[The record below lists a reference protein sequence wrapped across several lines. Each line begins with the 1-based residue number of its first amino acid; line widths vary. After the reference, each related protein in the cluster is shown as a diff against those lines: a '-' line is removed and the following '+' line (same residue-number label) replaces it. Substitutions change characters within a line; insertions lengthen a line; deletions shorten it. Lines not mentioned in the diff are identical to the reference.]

1 MNGSVSF
8 ADRALI
14 AETTA
19 RMLLEIEAVH
29 FNAEKPFIFTSGWA
43 SPVYIDCRKLI
54 AYPRLRRTLVDF
66 ACSTIL
72 REVGFESIDA
82 AGVPGER
89 PEVFAPARWLA
100 RERDVIPS
108 LYHEGLRFQDPAAR
122 TLIGLLDGTRTRDA
136 IAQALGGAVTSSA
149 GRARLDDALQVLAR
163 KAVLV
168 A

>member
-1 MNGSVSF
+1 VGELGEWHVRRMAGDGGAVRPIE
-8 ADRALI
+8 DLI
-14 AETTA
+14 
-19 RMLLEIEAVH
+19 LELDAAGV
-29 FNAEKPFIFTSGWA
+29 
-43 SPVYIDCRKLI
+43 VD
-54 AYPRLRRTLVDF
+54 LRTRP
-66 ACSTIL
+66 
-72 REVGFESIDA
+72 IDA

-149 GRARLDDALQVLAR
+149 GRARLDGALQVLAR